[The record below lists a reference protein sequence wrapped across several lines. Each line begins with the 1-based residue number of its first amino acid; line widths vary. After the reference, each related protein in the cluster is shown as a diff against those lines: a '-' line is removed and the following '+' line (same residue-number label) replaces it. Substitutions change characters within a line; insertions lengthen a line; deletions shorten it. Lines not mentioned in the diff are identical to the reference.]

1 MHNLVKLGLKTA
13 ENGDGKAKPRIKPMV
28 LIFGKENCP
37 YTQRARQDYAARKVP
52 FEYVDVKKNRADM
65 DRMLELSG
73 GIRRVPVIVEEGGK
87 VTIGFGGT

>member
-1 MHNLVKLGLKTA
+1 
-13 ENGDGKAKPRIKPMV
+13 MV

-37 YTQRARQDYAARKVP
+37 YTQRARQDYAARNVT

-73 GIRRVPVIVEEGGK
+73 GIRRVPVIVEESGK

>member
-1 MHNLVKLGLKTA
+1 M
-13 ENGDGKAKPRIKPMV
+13 GDGRAKPRIKTMV

-73 GIRRVPVIVEEGGK
+73 GVRRVPVIVEEGGK